1 MKPRNCLQ
9 RFILHPPLDN
19 LTPNQRIFSTKE
31 PKYTNLFHKLDLEKE
46 DKKIELLKKKWLKK
60 FPLNSRV
67 RLLTTKKHFSKD
79 SVDEKFT
86 NEMYYISKIK
96 LPILSIYS
104 VRFIVKTKAGKNLRG
119 NFLPYEL
126 KPIK

>member
-1 MKPRNCLQ
+1 MYNHRKNL
-9 RFILHPPLDN
+9 LDN

-46 DKKIELLKKKWLKK
+46 DKKIALLKKKWLKK
-60 FPLNSRV
+60 FPLESKV

-86 NEMYYISKIK
+86 NEIYYISKIK
-96 LPILSIYS
+96 LPMLSIYS
-104 VRFIVKTKAGKNLRG
+104 VRFIVKTKSGTNLRG

-126 KPIK
+126 KSIK

>member
-1 MKPRNCLQ
+1 MYNHRKNL
-9 RFILHPPLDN
+9 LDN

-46 DKKIELLKKKWLKK
+46 DKKIALLKKKWLKK
-60 FPLNSRV
+60 FPLESKV

-86 NEMYYISKIK
+86 NEIYYISKIK
-96 LPILSIYS
+96 LPMLSIYS
-104 VRFIVKTKAGKNLRG
+104 VRFIVKTKSGKNLRG
-119 NFLPYEL
+119 NFLPNEL